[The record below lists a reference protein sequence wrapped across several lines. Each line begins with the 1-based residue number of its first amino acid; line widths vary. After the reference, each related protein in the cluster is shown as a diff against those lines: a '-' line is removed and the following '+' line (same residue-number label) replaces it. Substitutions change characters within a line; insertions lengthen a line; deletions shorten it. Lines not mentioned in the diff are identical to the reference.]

1 MDRPVRET
9 CARLGPSPEGVER
22 GTCDVRLR
30 PSFRSREKVV
40 VESSFFSLLP
50 SPSLLAS
57 FLLLCLL
64 CSLVRDLKCTMEEE
78 KDAALRR
85 PLRPL
90 RLRRRFSNLISVIAD
105 HAATSSS
112 ALIVVVAVCPL
123 ASAYPLHLHAA

>member
-9 CARLGPSPEGVER
+9 CARLGPRASSEAHVMSA
-22 GTCDVRLR
+22 CDR
-30 PSFRSREKVV
+30 PSVQEKKWWW
-40 VESSFFSLLP
+40 SLPPFPSLPP
-50 SPSLLAS
+50 SPFLLAS

-78 KDAALRR
+78 KDAA
-85 PLRPL
+85 LRPL

-123 ASAYPLHLHAA
+123 AYPLHLHAA

>member
-40 VESSFFSLLP
+40 VESSSFSLPP
-50 SPSLLAS
+50 SPFLLAS

-78 KDAALRR
+78 KDAALR
-85 PLRPL
+85 RPL

-123 ASAYPLHLHAA
+123 AYPLHLHAA